1 MAYPRSDLVIYGYY
15 SVNNVIKPS
24 TPGRSRALS
33 AVPDQCRPCP
43 RAERHLYASC
53 ARRARGLHSDHSA
66 LSLSHLRSHLQC
78 TAHTW
83 AVGWLWP
90 QAYHWTWK
98 RCHQWLAA
106 HQIDGGRP
114 IRPVKIRQQEVSRT
128 PLIRHRREQLG
139 TVPTPSYKGHEFFPF
154 LGSELTLSV
163 MITRVQPVAGLRGAA
178 VRLPRST
185 DRLSAFLADDRNLPE
200 Y

>member
-1 MAYPRSDLVIYGYY
+1 MAIIALTMSLSPVLRGDRGPCPPCPTNADPVLVRNGTYTRPVQDGRGIYVLTIQRYRCRTCAVTY
-15 SVNNVIKPS
+15 S
-24 TPGRSRALS
+24 AL
-33 AVPDQCRPCP
+33 PYDCRP
-43 RAERHLYASC
+43 
-53 ARRARGLHSDHSA
+53 
-66 LSLSHLRSHLQC
+66 C

-139 TVPTPSYKGHEFFPF
+139 TVLTPSYKGHEFFPF

-178 VRLPRST
+178 VRPPRST